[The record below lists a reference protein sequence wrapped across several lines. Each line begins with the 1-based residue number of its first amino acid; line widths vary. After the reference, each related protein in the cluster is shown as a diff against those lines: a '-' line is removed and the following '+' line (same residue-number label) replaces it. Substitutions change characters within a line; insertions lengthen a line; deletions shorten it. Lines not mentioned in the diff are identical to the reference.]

1 MNPRVDQNV
10 LLQVVAMSRTSGSF
24 SRLRLHQLCSM
35 QLGDCPGMA
44 HFSRLSQDFSN
55 SLQKIREESRMW
67 QKYIY
72 ISSKLLK
79 TNWILEG
86 EWKEEISQDFH
97 ISHNIF
103 SLHNNCTKKSRT
115 ERQEEKMKLILTS
128 TLLALLSPW
137 RDPSTSDGS
146 GGIMVAEAKV
156 RDRSH

>member
-1 MNPRVDQNV
+1 MLSCALLKLCRNEQTCQHDDSKMRQRVKFIFYLV
-10 LLQVVAMSRTSGSF
+10 LPDFCPKYFILLKFSSEDSR
-24 SRLRLHQLCSM
+24 R
-35 QLGDCPGMA
+35 
-44 HFSRLSQDFSN
+44 
-55 SLQKIREESRMW
+55 IRWMW

-72 ISSKLLK
+72 LSSDISSKLLK
-79 TNWILEG
+79 KKLKFEG